1 MKTRTKKTVWL
12 CKNCI
17 FLKIGEKPK
26 KNAFSNQSSQSIL
39 LESLENC
46 AFTPTYFT
54 FMFSNSWAI
63 FRMNIEQVIIF
74 ILLCSCVYRKYI
86 TYAEVQCKGPGA
98 NLSKRVK
105 WEKTLSSGELQKFID
120 RKLFLNQDNWIEEQL
135 KHV

>member
-1 MKTRTKKTVWL
+1 
-12 CKNCI
+12 
-17 FLKIGEKPK
+17 
-26 KNAFSNQSSQSIL
+26 
-39 LESLENC
+39 
-46 AFTPTYFT
+46 
-54 FMFSNSWAI
+54 
-63 FRMNIEQVIIF
+63 MNIEQVIIF